1 MSLEVYLSSLATV
14 IIPSCHECSDS
25 VSPDAAR
32 QQISINGY
40 VLHPCCCAAGFTD
53 GTHLHHSNPV
63 YVAFSLWLTAMFTT
77 IQIFNHTKYLMKKDF
92 HLWGSHNTTIQYKL
106 NCVLMDSCGR
116 LWMTKGGC
124 SDFLIN
130 QWQRLKKNKIRS
142 KVNAYAE
149 TPCQVGFFFANV
161 MKTCICKFFFI
172 SSLLWLAPKKYII
185 TFIMVR
191 NILHVVFGKHHSCVW
206 PKDPWWAAM
215 IDKVIYHGCW
225 ATHEF
230 YIGRSYGEATSQNN
244 MNGKSK
250 MNRYHGGLWEHI
262 GLFIDRY
269 PFQARDR
276 YSIF

>member
-149 TPCQVGFFFANV
+149 TPCQVVFFCQCYENLHLQVFLYL
-161 MKTCICKFFFI
+161 FI
-172 SSLLWLAPKKYII
+172 AMIGPKKIHHHIY
-185 TFIMVR
+185 
-191 NILHVVFGKHHSCVW
+191 NGEKHSSCRVW
-206 PKDPWWAAM
+206 KA
-215 IDKVIYHGCW
+215 
-225 ATHEF
+225 
-230 YIGRSYGEATSQNN
+230 S
-244 MNGKSK
+244 
-250 MNRYHGGLWEHI
+250 
-262 GLFIDRY
+262 
-269 PFQARDR
+269 
-276 YSIF
+276 

>member
-1 MSLEVYLSSLATV
+1 MYLSSLVTV
-14 IIPSCHECSDS
+14 IIPSFHECSDS

-40 VLHPCCCAAGFTD
+40 VLRPCCCAAGFTD

-77 IQIFNHTKYLMKKDF
+77 FQIFNHTKYLMKTDF

-116 LWMTKGGC
+116 LWMTKGGAQISWST
-124 SDFLIN
+124 SDRDWKRTKYVPKSPPTLRHLASFCFFLPMLWKLAFAFWEAFFMSCLESIIN
-130 QWQRLKKNKIRS
+130 
-142 KVNAYAE
+142 
-149 TPCQVGFFFANV
+149 
-161 MKTCICKFFFI
+161 
-172 SSLLWLAPKKYII
+172 
-185 TFIMVR
+185 
-191 NILHVVFGKHHSCVW
+191 SCVW

-230 YIGRSYGEATSQNN
+230 NIDRSYGEATSQNN
-244 MNGKSK
+244 MNGESK
-250 MNRYHGGLWEHI
+250 MNRYHGGLWEHV

-269 PFQARDR
+269 PF
-276 YSIF
+276 